1 MTRETKGADMETQG
15 RITAGE
21 IRARVRGR
29 LEDAAR
35 AEAEHKAAERAR
47 IGAAR
52 WRCIA
57 AKHEAMGAA
66 AAAARFRAVADA
78 EERGGHETDGAEAG
92 RKAGFVGNAL
102 ARAAGVRLV
111 DVAAT
116 LAGWSA
122 ERVRNVAL
130 EAVADMGEDA
140 PEFALE
146 AATAAWWEARAR
158 VAVRGYMRSVG
169 AEMFGANFH
178 DGGERRACAT
188 SPDEYARK
196 VQKECTGLLLEETE
210 NIFLSMK
217 ANQERNHAETMQ
229 EIGAVGAA
237 VEKGNAQTAAALDA
251 LGEELDRER
260 KRRAALAVKMTDL
273 QKANPALWKFV
284 EAWVEGGT
292 QEEVAARYNRAN
304 GTHHK
309 QAWVSRQ
316 LARLRQAFPSLALE
330 PGGTGR
336 FHNSR
341 KAKKAAAG
349 NRMASGEE
357 KVELPQAPEGGW
369 VGENDL

>member
-1 MTRETKGADMETQG
+1 MTRETKAKGAGMG
-15 RITAGE
+15 RITAAE

-29 LEDAAR
+29 LEEEAR

-47 IGAAR
+47 VSAAR
-52 WRCIA
+52 WRGIA
-57 AKHEAMGAA
+57 AKHEAMGDT

-78 EERGGHETDGAEAG
+78 EERGGQETDGAEAS

-130 EAVADMGEDA
+130 EAAADMGEDA

-169 AEMFGANFH
+169 AELFGANFH

-196 VQKECTGLLLEETE
+196 VQKECAGLLLEETE
-210 NIFLSMK
+210 NIFLSMT
-217 ANQERNHAETMQ
+217 ATQDRNHAEAMQ
-229 EIGAVGAA
+229 RVDALGAA

-251 LGEELDRER
+251 LGAELDRER

-273 QKANPALWKFV
+273 EKTDPALWGFV
-284 EAWVEGGT
+284 VAWVEGGT
-292 QEEVAARYNRAN
+292 QGEVAARYNRAN
-304 GTHHK
+304 GTQHK

-316 LARLRQAFPSLALE
+316 LARLRQVFPSLALDH
-330 PGGTGR
+330 GGTGR
-336 FHNSR
+336 AHNSS

-349 NRMASGEE
+349 NSVVRGEE
-357 KVELPQAPEGGW
+357 KVELLQAPERGW